1 MMTPTHTALE
11 EREGHRNEL
20 ENVFINPLRV
30 LAEYDATYQT
40 HVAYCLETGNVV
52 TANNS
57 EDLKLMMK
65 ELLEDEVSF
74 AIKHKNLTNLF
85 SNPASYDIFVKWQRA
100 LENGKVEDIPLD
112 LENPVR
118 PKGPGGADRR
128 ATFIRVI
135 AA

>member
-1 MMTPTHTALE
+1 MPTATHTRPLHE
-11 EREGHRNEL
+11 QEVSEL
-20 ENVFINPLRV
+20 FINPLRV

-40 HVAYCLETGNVV
+40 HVAYCLETGSVV
-52 TANNS
+52 TANNCT
-57 EDLKLMMK
+57 DLKLMMK

-74 AIKHKNLTNLF
+74 AIEHKNLTNLF
-85 SNPASYDIFVKWQRA
+85 SNPASYDIFVKWQQA
-100 LENGKVEDIPLD
+100 LEKGKVEEIPLD

-118 PKGPGGADRR
+118 PRGPGGAERK

>member
-1 MMTPTHTALE
+1 MPIATHTRPLHE
-11 EREGHRNEL
+11 QEVSEL
-20 ENVFINPLRV
+20 FINPLRV

-40 HVAYCLETGNVV
+40 HVAYCLETGSVV
-52 TANNS
+52 TANNCT
-57 EDLKLMMK
+57 DLKSMMK

-74 AIKHKNLTNLF
+74 AIEHKNLTNLF
-85 SNPASYDIFVKWQRA
+85 SNPASYEIFVKWQEA
-100 LENGKVEDIPLD
+100 LEKGKVEEIPLD

-118 PKGPGGADRR
+118 PRGPGGAERK

>member
-1 MMTPTHTALE
+1 MTTHTLHE
-11 EREGHRNEL
+11 QEL
-20 ENVFINPLRV
+20 VELFINPLRV
-30 LAEYDATYQT
+30 LAEYDPTYQT

-52 TANNS
+52 TANNPD
-57 EDLKLMMK
+57 DLKMMMK

-74 AIKHKNLTNLF
+74 AIEHKNLTNLL

-100 LENGKVEDIPLD
+100 LEKGKVEEIPLD

-118 PKGPGGADRR
+118 PKGPGGAERKL
-128 ATFIRVI
+128 TFIRVV